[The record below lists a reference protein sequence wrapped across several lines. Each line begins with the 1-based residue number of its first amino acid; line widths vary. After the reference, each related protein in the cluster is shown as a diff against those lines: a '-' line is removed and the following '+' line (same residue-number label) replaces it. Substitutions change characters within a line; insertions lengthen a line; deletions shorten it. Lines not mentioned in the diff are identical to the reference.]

1 MNIPKEEDPFWEPA
15 EDVLIGTA
23 NAFLQSLG
31 FNLDF
36 DGKITVTDFKVR
48 VQMTC
53 LTVALLR
60 FKLGWETTDTVSH
73 NNITSR

>member
-1 MNIPKEEDPFWEPA
+1 MTIPKEEDPFWEPA

-36 DGKITVTDFKVR
+36 DGKITVTDFKVKIQSTLPPIFVR
-48 VQMTC
+48 VPVHFM
-53 LTVALLR
+53 
-60 FKLGWETTDTVSH
+60 S
-73 NNITSR
+73 